1 MKPTPYKFPDNDNIL
16 IWDLPGGGTKKFPQ
30 ETYIRTMGLRY
41 FDCVLLVS
49 AERFLEVEANIMKN
63 LTHFKVPHYPI
74 RNKVDMAILGNKRR
88 KISAEDTITEIR
100 RDMEQRLNGRRVYL
114 ISAYDLDTED
124 LDGRILYDDIMER
137 IRNDRIKSDH
147 VEDREN

>member
-1 MKPTPYKFPDNDNIL
+1 
-16 IWDLPGGGTKKFPQ
+16 
-30 ETYIRTMGLRY
+30 MGLRY

-49 AERFLEVEANIMKN
+49 AERFLQVEANIMKN
-63 LTHFKVPHYPI
+63 LDHFKVPYYPI
-74 RNKVDMAILGNKRR
+74 RNKVDNAISGNKRR

-100 RDMEQRLNGRRVYL
+100 RDMEQRLNGQRVYL

-124 LDGRILYDDIMER
+124 LDGRILYNYITES

-147 VEDREN
+147 VQDREN